1 MAIGDLLRGA
11 QSAPA
16 DDDAE
21 HADQAPD
28 VVDDTLAEDP
38 KPARRARAR
47 SNSSRVSQPAG
58 RVTVAQR
65 KAVHDALEMMIVLP
79 AGIAELRDPY
89 CGAALSAQADAIV
102 DRLTPI
108 VCRNAT
114 MLAWFTESAG
124 YLDWLGLATAI
135 WPVATTFWA
144 HHVTHSIGQE
154 GDGNGDGAAVDD
166 FSQYAAPAFSG

>member
-16 DDDAE
+16 PDDDPE

-28 VVDDTLAEDP
+28 TIDDALTEDP
-38 KPARRARAR
+38 KPTRRRAR
-47 SNSSRVSQPAG
+47 STSSRVSQPAN
-58 RVTVAQR
+58 RVTAAQR

-135 WPVATTFWA
+135 WPVVTTVWA
-144 HHVTHSIGQE
+144 HHVTHSIGRE
-154 GDGNGDGAAVDD
+154 GDEHGDGAAVDD

>member
-1 MAIGDLLRGA
+1 MAIGDILRGA
-11 QSAPA
+11 REAAP

-21 HADQAPD
+21 HADTLPD
-28 VVDDTLAEDP
+28 VVDDTLPEDP
-38 KPARRARAR
+38 KPTRRARAR
-47 SNSSRVSQPAG
+47 STNNRGSQPSN
-58 RVTVAQR
+58 RVTAAQR

-108 VCRNAT
+108 VCRNAA
-114 MLAWFTESAG
+114 MLAWFTEGAG

-135 WPVATTFWA
+135 WPVLTTVWA

-154 GDGNGDGAAVDD
+154 GDGHGERAAVDD
-166 FSQYAAPAFSG
+166 FSQYSAPAFSG

>member
-16 DDDAE
+16 GDESERDE
-21 HADQAPD
+21 SAPELA
-28 VVDDTLAEDP
+28 DDTLPEDP

-47 SNSSRVSQPAG
+47 STPARSSQPPN

-102 DRLTPI
+102 ERLTPI

-135 WPVATTFWA
+135 WPVVTTVWA

-154 GDGNGDGAAVDD
+154 GEGDGGAAVDD
-166 FSQYAAPAFSG
+166 FSQYTAPAFSG

>member
-1 MAIGDLLRGA
+1 MAIGELLRGA
-11 QSAPA
+11 REAAPA
-16 DDDAE
+16 DDAE
-21 HADQAPD
+21 HADTPEPA
-28 VVDDTLAEDP
+28 DDTLPEDP

-47 SNSSRVSQPAG
+47 STSSRSSQPPN

-102 DRLTPI
+102 ERLTPI

-135 WPVATTFWA
+135 WPVLTTIWG

-154 GDGNGDGAAVDD
+154 GEADGGSADD

>member
-16 DDDAE
+16 GDDPE
-21 HADQAPD
+21 RADQAPD
-28 VVDDTLAEDP
+28 TVDDALPEDP
-38 KPARRARAR
+38 KPTRRRAR
-47 SNSSRVSQPAG
+47 SSSSRVSQPSA

-102 DRLTPI
+102 ERLTPI
-108 VCRNAT
+108 VCRNAA
-114 MLAWFTESAG
+114 MLAWFTEGAG

-135 WPVATTFWA
+135 WPVVTTVWA

-154 GDGNGDGAAVDD
+154 GDEHGEHAGVDD

>member
-16 DDDAE
+16 GDEHE
-21 HADQAPD
+21 HAESTPD
-28 VVDDTLAEDP
+28 VVDDVLTEDP

-47 SNSSRVSQPAG
+47 STSPRASQPAT

-89 CGAALSAQADAIV
+89 CGAALSSQADAIV
-102 DRLTPI
+102 ERLTPI
-108 VCRNAT
+108 VCRNAG

-135 WPVATTFWA
+135 WPVITTVWA
-144 HHVTHSIGQE
+144 HHVTHSIGAE
-154 GDGNGDGAAVDD
+154 GDGHGDGAAVDD
-166 FSQYAAPAFSG
+166 FSQYSAPAFSG